1 LSYRKQHSGKPQNEQ
16 VKVEANREPVNRR
29 HQVIKPPRKVTTVVS
44 TTILPGR
51 DRELIQR
58 IGK

>member
-29 HQVIKPPRKVTTVVS
+29 HQVIKPPRKVTTVVIKQLFCLEGTENLS
-44 TTILPGR
+44 SA
-51 DRELIQR
+51 
-58 IGK
+58 